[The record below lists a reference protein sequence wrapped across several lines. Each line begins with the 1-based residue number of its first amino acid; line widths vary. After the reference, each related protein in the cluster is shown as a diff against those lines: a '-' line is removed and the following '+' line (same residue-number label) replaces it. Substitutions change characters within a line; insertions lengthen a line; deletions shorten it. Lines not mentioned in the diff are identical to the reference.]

1 MSTLSQLYIS
11 FEDTKRALEY
21 KFLLGGN
28 QVIHAASLGH
38 ENKQVSAELSKYK
51 EKIVLEIKMDRPK
64 EIRRNVEAFI
74 QVIRESYL
82 SRNRCIF
89 YVQNAILSI
98 MNGLDTSSLNETE
111 LFQEE
116 RELLNTI
123 YSKEH
128 ISEIGEDLISFCLHL
143 AEGLKD
149 QKDSYCKKQAVMA
162 QDYIEKNYGNQMCI
176 RDSSGALHTA

>member
-1 MSTLSQLYIS
+1 
-11 FEDTKRALEY
+11 
-21 KFLLGGN
+21 
-28 QVIHAASLGH
+28 
-38 ENKQVSAELSKYK
+38 
-51 EKIVLEIKMDRPK
+51 
-64 EIRRNVEAFI
+64 
-74 QVIRESYL
+74 
-82 SRNRCIF
+82 
-89 YVQNAILSI
+89 

-162 QDYIEKNYGNQMCI
+162 QDYIEKNYGNPDISLNSVCAHLAMSTSYFSSIFKAYTGETFIEALTKKRIEKAKSLIENTSMKTYEIAGQVGYSDPHYFSSSFKKND
-176 RDSSGALHTA
+176 RDDSNGICEKDKVRHEEKE

>member
-1 MSTLSQLYIS
+1 MEKRVLDICEEIQSSLHKYLKIESTIAVGQPVSTLSQLYIS

-89 YVQNAILSI
+89 F
-98 MNGLDTSSLNETE
+98 MCRMPSSL
-111 LFQEE
+111 
-116 RELLNTI
+116 
-123 YSKEH
+123 S
-128 ISEIGEDLISFCLHL
+128 
-143 AEGLKD
+143 
-149 QKDSYCKKQAVMA
+149 
-162 QDYIEKNYGNQMCI
+162 
-176 RDSSGALHTA
+176 